1 MEEAVVVT
9 TRMEGVK
16 RRCEERSLE
25 VVIVAVKVVRMME
38 KREMELLTTTEKEKA
53 METLMM
59 KVRKERE
66 RRRVVMTQA
75 PTRSATPH

>member
-1 MEEAVVVT
+1 MKEAVVVT

-25 VVIVAVKVVRMME
+25 VVIVAVKVARMME

-66 RRRVVMTQA
+66 RRRVVATQA

>member
-1 MEEAVVVT
+1 MVT

-16 RRCEERSLE
+16 RRCEERLLE
-25 VVIVAVKVVRMME
+25 VVIVAVKVARMME
-38 KREMELLTTTEKEKA
+38 KREMELLTTTGKEKA

-66 RRRVVMTQA
+66 RRRVVTTQA

>member
-1 MEEAVVVT
+1 MVT

-25 VVIVAVKVVRMME
+25 VVIVAVKVARMME
-38 KREMELLTTTEKEKA
+38 KREMELLTTTEKEKV
-53 METLMM
+53 MEALMM
-59 KVRKERE
+59 KMRKERE
-66 RRRVVMTQA
+66 WRRVVTTQA

>member
-1 MEEAVVVT
+1 
-9 TRMEGVK
+9 MEGVK

-25 VVIVAVKVVRMME
+25 VVIVAVKVARMME

-66 RRRVVMTQA
+66 RRRVAMTQA